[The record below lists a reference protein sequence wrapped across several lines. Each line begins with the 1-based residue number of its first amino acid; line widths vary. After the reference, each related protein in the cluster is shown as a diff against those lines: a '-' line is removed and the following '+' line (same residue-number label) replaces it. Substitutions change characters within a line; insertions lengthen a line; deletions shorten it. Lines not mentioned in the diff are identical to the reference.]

1 VHDASGEQE
10 IEDLHDG
17 NLDGVG
23 ILQHRQFKGWEDAYA
38 RGYLVDCVGDGEALL
53 LPSIME
59 EAEPFV
65 AEGGRSALGAISLD
79 VLAAVNVGVIGHG
92 YFFLFV
98 DILES

>member
-1 VHDASGEQE
+1 
-10 IEDLHDG
+10 
-17 NLDGVG
+17 
-23 ILQHRQFKGWEDAYA
+23 
-38 RGYLVDCVGDGEALL
+38 
-53 LPSIME
+53 
-59 EAEPFV
+59 V